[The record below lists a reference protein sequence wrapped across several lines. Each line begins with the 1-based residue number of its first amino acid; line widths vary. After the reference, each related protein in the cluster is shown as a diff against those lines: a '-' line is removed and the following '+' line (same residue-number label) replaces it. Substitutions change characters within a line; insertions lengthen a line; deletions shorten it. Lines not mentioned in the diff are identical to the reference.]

1 MTRKEF
7 DNLNSIK
14 KLYEEED
21 YAKAS
26 RYAYTYGIRNKD
38 AEMVK
43 YSNVLMDKAKKLKK
57 SEDKV
62 TKDMTAF
69 SEFRF

>member
-14 KLYEEED
+14 KLYKKKD

-26 RYAYTYGIRNKD
+26 RFAYTYGIRNKD

>member
-7 DNLNSIK
+7 DNLDSIK

-26 RYAYTYGIRNKD
+26 RFAYAYGIRNKD